1 MTTPPSETGEQEGL
15 WSLRLAQILCAPTFA
30 FPFLYLLLWVAHRLP
45 SKARDG
51 IGLLFFLSNALAPT
65 LAAAGLVV
73 CLVAGS
79 RGKISPS
86 IDRRMWR
93 LFLATAGLLVV
104 LYSLK
109 A

>member
-51 IGLLFFLSNALAPT
+51 IGLLFIPIERARANP
-65 LAAAGLVV
+65 GG
-73 CLVAGS
+73 CWPGS
-79 RGKISPS
+79 VSG
-86 IDRRMWR
+86 RR
-93 LFLATAGLLVV
+93 
-104 LYSLK
+104 
-109 A
+109 